1 MSRLHARAVPWLL
14 LACFLAA
21 ALTLFSLAAGGDAVR
36 LNGVLSLAALWS
48 GGGPG
53 EVRQGVSRTA
63 VQDPN
68 APPPWIRA
76 EEDGEVAV
84 EPSSA
89 PVKEKRAKRETPR
102 EQAPRGEKSREGEQ
116 RIESQRFR
124 ETSSTFKAM
133 FRTSRNPGDA
143 RLYFRR
149 NPARWVVDLDGKW
162 GNASAR
168 IYDFPGHFIRRAS
181 IEPRDGFL
189 RITFSCADLSASIGA
204 PAKLEKESEGFTVI
218 IPRPKET
225 AGAGESSEREHDGR

>member
-53 EVRQGVSRTA
+53 EVRQGISRTA
-63 VQDPN
+63 VQDPD

-76 EEDGEVAV
+76 EEDREVAV
-84 EPSSA
+84 EPSDA

-102 EQAPRGEKSREGEQ
+102 VEKKREEEQ

-143 RLYFRR
+143 RLSFRR

-168 IYDFPGHFIRRAS
+168 IYDFPGHFIRRVS
-181 IEPRDGFL
+181 VEPRDGFL
-189 RITFSCADLSASIGA
+189 RITFSCADLSASSGA

-218 IPRPKET
+218 IPKPRET